1 MKRSA
6 VRAANRAMTS
16 LPTRMDIELPLL
28 GRVALAATD
37 KGLCG
42 LGFPGLGDD
51 LGIDCTPGSTAL
63 LRDAAKQLQQY
74 ATGKRTAFDLPFDL
88 SACTQFTRDV
98 LAACAKIPFSKVETY
113 GEVALAIGKPGAAR
127 AVGGALGRNPVAII
141 VPCHRVVAG
150 NGIGGFTAG
159 LHIKR
164 LLWTIEAITLP
175 GRERPAPRAVPR
187 AVRRG

>member
-1 MKRSA
+1 MKRSTG
-6 VRAANRAMTS
+6 RATDPAMAMR
-16 LPTRMDIELPLL
+16 PMRMDVELPLL
-28 GRVALAATD
+28 GRVALAATG

-51 LGIDCTPGSTAL
+51 LGIDCTPGSTAI
-63 LRDAAKQLQQY
+63 LRAAAKQLQQY
-74 ATGKRTAFDLPFDL
+74 AAGKRTIFDLPIDL
-88 SACTQFTRDV
+88 SACTPFTRDV
-98 LAACAKIPFSKVETY
+98 LAACAKIPFAKVETY

-164 LLWTIEAITLP
+164 LLWTIEAISLP
-175 GRERPAPRAVPR
+175 GPSRPAPQAVPR
-187 AVRRG
+187 AVHRG